1 MDERCRT
8 CRLTDMQ
15 PETTVLFI
23 KEKGPP
29 MKKFGEFVVST
40 FVAGLLIIVPIYL
53 AVLLLLKA
61 MQSVVALVKP
71 FAMLLPEWI
80 PAEHLLS
87 LVLVLRIRESRH
99 AGRWGDSDQNR
110 IQAPS

>member
-40 FVAGLLIIVPIYL
+40 FVAGLLI
-53 AVLLLLKA
+53 
-61 MQSVVALVKP
+61 SSRVA
-71 FAMLLPEWI
+71 AAQGHAI
-80 PAEHLLS
+80 G
-87 LVLVLRIRESRH
+87 SRFCETICY
-99 AGRWGDSDQNR
+99 A
-110 IQAPS
+110 AP